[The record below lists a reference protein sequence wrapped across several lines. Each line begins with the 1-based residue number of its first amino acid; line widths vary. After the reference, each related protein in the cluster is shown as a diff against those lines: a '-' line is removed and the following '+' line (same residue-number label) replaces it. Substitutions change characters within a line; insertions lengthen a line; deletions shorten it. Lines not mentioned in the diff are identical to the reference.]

1 MGQINIYKIAENKI
15 QVFIRELSVKLEEV
29 GTLRIE
35 RQNEYKLLEDS
46 AEEASEGDQSTGREN
61 VIQEIVNEIFNLSL
75 YVSSPQE
82 EKEINWNWLLNAF
95 NQEIKT
101 TLPNPKAILLIR
113 HNDYFYSVTFGFSY
127 FLVDKYCDRNFAFN
141 FARKLNYKEVKT
153 TALTTPNS
161 QKNKSINTY
170 VNYNDFEF
178 DSGESFTKIK
188 AKVEL
193 EKNFSLFKEG
203 IEVGN
208 SIKFNISE
216 NSLETIVDLI
226 MFIEDVLLNC
236 DDQVKIPVFSKI
248 IEDDLID
255 KLEEKLQ
262 KAIKEESY
270 TVNFSEID
278 IIGTNETFN
287 HNDNTFRISYKSHH
301 KTIEELTQEE
311 LQKFAYENEFDLNEN
326 ILNIKVVSYQNGNSV
341 RTDTI
346 KDLIDYTDDE
356 ERCLLS
362 KGQWFKYNEDYLN
375 YLADSIKEIE
385 TIYEE
390 QYDFDKEE
398 HIEFIEKKFLLE
410 KGEKIYQGLS
420 DEKIKEK
427 LKKKYYSEKYYNL
440 NLQEKFGFTNYD
452 RNFTRVGT
460 ATVEEMDLYKD
471 GTIYAVKIGNSSG
484 KLSYVVDQ
492 SLQTLK
498 IFKHN
503 LSENQFEIKDI
514 GLWIILDRRTNLP
527 IIEGKPDLNH
537 LDMLILKNKLDYWK
551 KEVRLMGY
559 IPVIRINYVK

>member
-193 EKNFSLFKEG
+193 EK
-203 IEVGN
+203 
-208 SIKFNISE
+208 
-216 NSLETIVDLI
+216 
-226 MFIEDVLLNC
+226 
-236 DDQVKIPVFSKI
+236 
-248 IEDDLID
+248 
-255 KLEEKLQ
+255 
-262 KAIKEESY
+262 
-270 TVNFSEID
+270 
-278 IIGTNETFN
+278 TFL
-287 HNDNTFRISYKSHH
+287 Y
-301 KTIEELTQEE
+301 
-311 LQKFAYENEFDLNEN
+311 
-326 ILNIKVVSYQNGNSV
+326 
-341 RTDTI
+341 
-346 KDLIDYTDDE
+346 
-356 ERCLLS
+356 
-362 KGQWFKYNEDYLN
+362 
-375 YLADSIKEIE
+375 
-385 TIYEE
+385 
-390 QYDFDKEE
+390 
-398 HIEFIEKKFLLE
+398 
-410 KGEKIYQGLS
+410 
-420 DEKIKEK
+420 
-427 LKKKYYSEKYYNL
+427 LKK
-440 NLQEKFGFTNYD
+440 
-452 RNFTRVGT
+452 V
-460 ATVEEMDLYKD
+460 
-471 GTIYAVKIGNSSG
+471 
-484 KLSYVVDQ
+484 
-492 SLQTLK
+492 
-498 IFKHN
+498 
-503 LSENQFEIKDI
+503 
-514 GLWIILDRRTNLP
+514 
-527 IIEGKPDLNH
+527 
-537 LDMLILKNKLDYWK
+537 
-551 KEVRLMGY
+551 
-559 IPVIRINYVK
+559 